1 MKFKRPVQDPLEL
14 NLTPLID
21 CLLFLIIFFL
31 LSTTFTKTG
40 KLQIQL
46 PSADAQTAAA
56 PAAKP
61 IEVSV
66 DAGGRYAVNGQ
77 VLASTAAPELRA
89 AIMAAAGSQR
99 SQPFVISADGKAP
112 HQAVVTVMD
121 LAGQLGFRN
130 LGIGTRE
137 TPAASAP

>member
-1 MKFKRPVQDPLEL
+1 MKFKRAAQDNLEL

-46 PSADAQTAAA
+46 PQANAAA
-56 PAAKP
+56 PS
-61 IEVSV
+61 VSKAIDIAV
-66 DAGGRYAVNGQ
+66 DTQGHYAVNGEP
-77 VLASTAAPELRA
+77 VTDTSEAALRTALLAKV
-89 AIMAAAGSQR
+89 GSKR
-99 SQPFVISADGKAP
+99 DMPLVISADGLAP

-121 LAGQLGFRN
+121 LAAQLGFHQ
-130 LGIGTRE
+130 LGIGTRHAPK
-137 TPAASAP
+137 PASQP

>member
-1 MKFKRPVQDPLEL
+1 MKFRRPAQDPLEL

-31 LSTTFTKTG
+31 LSTTFSKTG

-46 PSADAQTAAA
+46 PKADAAVVAGKA
-56 PAAKP
+56 RSV
-61 IEVSV
+61 EVAV
-66 DAGGRYAVNGQ
+66 DAAGKYAVNGK
-77 VLASTAAPELRA
+77 VIASTD
-89 AIMAAAGSQR
+89 AAALREAIVAATGEKR
-99 SQPFVISADGKAP
+99 DMPFIISADGTAP

-130 LGIGTRE
+130 LGIGTRD
-137 TPAASAP
+137 AAAKSP

>member
-1 MKFKRPVQDPLEL
+1 MKFKRPAQDPLEL

-21 CLLFLIIFFL
+21 CLLFLIIFFM
-31 LSTTFTKTG
+31 LSTTFSKTG

-46 PSADAQTAAA
+46 PKADAAMVAGK
-56 PAAKP
+56 AKA

-66 DAGGRYAVNGQ
+66 DARGQYAVNGKPLAGKDAA
-77 VLASTAAPELRA
+77 VLREAIVSSTAGKRD
-89 AIMAAAGSQR
+89 M
-99 SQPFVISADGKAP
+99 PFIISADGMAP

-130 LGIGTRE
+130 LGIGTRD
-137 TPAASAP
+137 ASAKPH